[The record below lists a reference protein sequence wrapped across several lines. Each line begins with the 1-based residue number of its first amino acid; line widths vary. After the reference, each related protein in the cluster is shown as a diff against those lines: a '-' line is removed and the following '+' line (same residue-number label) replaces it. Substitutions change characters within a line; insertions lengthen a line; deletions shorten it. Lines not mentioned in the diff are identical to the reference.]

1 MDHVYL
7 VCYDITD
14 PKRWRR
20 IYKTMKGYGVWLQLS
35 VFQCR
40 LNRTSLLRMTEALT
54 ELMNAAE
61 DHVMIIDVGPAESIT
76 IRVESFGRPFRPI
89 ERRAVIV

>member
-7 VCYDITD
+7 VCYDISD

-40 LNRTSLLRMTEALT
+40 LNRQALLRMTDALS
-54 ELMNAAE
+54 ELMNADE
-61 DHVMIIDVGPAESIT
+61 DHVMVIDVGPAEHIK
-76 IRVESFGRPFRPI
+76 IRVESLGQPYRPI
-89 ERRAVIV
+89 ERRPIIV